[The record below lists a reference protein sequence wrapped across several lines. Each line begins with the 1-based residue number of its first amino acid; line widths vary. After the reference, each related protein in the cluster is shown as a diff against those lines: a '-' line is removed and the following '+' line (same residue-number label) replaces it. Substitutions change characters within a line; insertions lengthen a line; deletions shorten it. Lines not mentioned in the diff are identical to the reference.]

1 MGVRVVLRDGRV
13 EEFGRRGDGEWTAR
27 RDEYSGTLLVAY
39 LRGGRFEEVRRF
51 YRPEDWARVEIG

>member
-13 EEFGRRGDGEWTAR
+13 EQYGRRGDKEWTAR
-27 RDEYSGTLLVAY
+27 RDEYDGTLLVAY

-51 YRPEDWARVEIG
+51 FRGDEWSRVEIS